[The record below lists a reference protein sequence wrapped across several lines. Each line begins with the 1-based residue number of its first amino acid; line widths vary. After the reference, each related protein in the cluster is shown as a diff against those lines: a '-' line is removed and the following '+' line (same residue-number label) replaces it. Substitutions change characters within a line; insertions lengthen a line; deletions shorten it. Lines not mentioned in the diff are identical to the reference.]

1 MTLSFQ
7 VAPSVA
13 VSLPRYLRYPSLLRV
28 HCPGLSVPDVF
39 PNDGS
44 VLDRPLPYS
53 QALPGGIRLFSTSTT
68 RQLRLP
74 LRVLPSPLRVEGQY
88 RGADS
93 AFSLPPARESK
104 AVGPGCLYADSPIV
118 GSCAHGRIRFS
129 QVPREP
135 QCIFAL
141 LSDPG
146 RSSTP
151 SHCGVSVLPTLGVTT
166 LAPTSN
172 LSSPE
177 FYKKPT
183 KANLCSK

>member
-53 QALPGGIRLFSTSTT
+53 QALPGGIRLFSIGTM
-68 RQLRLP
+68 RLLRLP
-74 LRVLPSPLRVEGQY
+74 SRVLPSPLRVEGQY

-93 AFSLPPARESK
+93 AFSLPSARKSK

-172 LSSPE
+172 YFEAL
-177 FYKKPT
+177 
-183 KANLCSK
+183 

>member
-13 VSLPRYLRYPSLLRV
+13 VSLPRSFRYPSLLRE
-28 HCPGLSVPDVF
+28 HCPGFCAPDVF

-53 QALPGGIRLFSTSTT
+53 QALPGGIRLFSISTT

-93 AFSLPPARESK
+93 SFFAPTRPGVQGGRARVSLPTHP
-104 AVGPGCLYADSPIV
+104 
-118 GSCAHGRIRFS
+118 
-129 QVPREP
+129 
-135 QCIFAL
+135 
-141 LSDPG
+141 LS
-146 RSSTP
+146 
-151 SHCGVSVLPTLGVTT
+151 VA
-166 LAPTSN
+166 APTDAYGSHRF
-172 LSSPE
+172 PE
-177 FYKKPT
+177 NPNVPLPFSWTP
-183 KANLCSK
+183 AGPRRLAFA